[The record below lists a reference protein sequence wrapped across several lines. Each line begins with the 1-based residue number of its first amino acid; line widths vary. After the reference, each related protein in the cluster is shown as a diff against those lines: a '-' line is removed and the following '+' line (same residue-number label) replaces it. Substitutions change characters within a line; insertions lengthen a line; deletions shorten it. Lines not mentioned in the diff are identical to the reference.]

1 MPMVRPPCRSRP
13 TALYADGQECR
24 SQCMSG
30 EIGARLVRAWCE
42 LGASL
47 VRAWCELGARRFV
60 GDNRGGPR
68 WGMVE
73 LQGTGVRTGKAPP
86 VRPCPFSLR
95 SVARRDA
102 TEMRDETQTATE
114 MRDET
119 QTATEMRDETRK
131 CPAARRAGPCYG
143 RIDSAN

>member
-1 MPMVRPPCRSRP
+1 MPMVRPPYRSRP
-13 TALYADGQECR
+13 TTLYADGQECR

-47 VRAWCELGARRFV
+47 ELGGLLGTTGV
-60 GDNRGGPR
+60 VRGGGWSSYKVLACEQGRLPR
-68 WGMVE
+68 SGRV
-73 LQGTGVRTGKAPP
+73 
-86 VRPCPFSLR
+86 R
-95 SVARRDA
+95 SVYVQSRG
-102 TEMRDETQTATE
+102 E
-114 MRDET
+114 
-119 QTATEMRDETRK
+119 TATEMRDETRK